1 MSSFPSKPSRL
12 ACSLARHHAVA
23 AGIALL
29 ALQLSP
35 AALAQAAPATATA
48 ASTDFHIPAQPLDQ
62 ALAQLARQAGLQL
75 LAAPELVQGRRAP
88 AVEGRLSIAAAVAR
102 LLRGSGLEGHVSQ
115 DTLVVEKP
123 AGTVALPEV
132 TVSAVGETTTTEGSG
147 SYTTGLMSTSTKLPL
162 SIRETPQSLTVVTR
176 QKMDDQGMLSID
188 DVANSATGITINRW
202 SDDRARYFSR
212 GFVIGSFLQDGVP
225 VSYETDTST
234 YDTMAMYD
242 HVEVVR
248 GPTGLMTGVGDPSG
262 TINFVRKRA
271 PRTTQRSVTLR
282 GGSWN
287 QAVGEVDVGGALNE
301 DGSARGRVVA
311 SAQSRDHFIDG
322 YSSRRQ
328 LLYGTA
334 EFDLGRDTTLSVGG
348 SYVNEDNPGSQ
359 WMGVPMG
366 FDGSFLDI
374 ARSRRFSPSWSKWDK
389 KEVSLF
395 ADLEHRFDNGWKARL
410 AARALQAKSALDG
423 AYLVS
428 GGLDE
433 QGRTR
438 YDVAG
443 GLYDYDKRQLSLD
456 ASAQGPVRLFGRE
469 HDLAFGVSRRT
480 IRWSDQGYSYLSP
493 TGEWLIA
500 NGVDPYT
507 WNPDSLDRSGLLAED
522 LWTRRQKTTLTSA
535 YATGRFLLA
544 EPLNLIAGARLDWY
558 DFTNVQRQG
567 SWSREREFSEKAHAT
582 PYAAL
587 TYDISK
593 TYSAYASY
601 TSIFRP
607 QDFLDVSGSMLAPV
621 EGRNFELGLKGSY
634 LDERVNLAV
643 AVFNTTQDNLPQAIA
658 DINSCTVKT
667 NCYRSVGKVKS
678 KGLDVD
684 ISGEILPR
692 LNAGLGYTFTQA
704 EIASDSTDGAKGAP
718 YASYTPR
725 HQLKLSAMYHLGG
738 ELGAWRVGG
747 GLRYQS
753 RTTSES
759 LTSAE
764 GYAIRQSA
772 YAVADLVIGYRVNRQ
787 LDLQMNVSNLFD
799 RRYFET
805 LGTNNGGNYFGV
817 PRRLLLTAKYQF

>member
-1 MSSFPSKPSRL
+1 MSSPFPQPCL
-12 ACSLARHHAVA
+12 PARHPMAAAVSSVA
-23 AGIALL
+23 LALL
-29 ALQLSP
+29 AWHAPLP
-35 AALAQAAPATATA
+35 ALAQSAAATDMA
-48 ASTDFHIPAQPLDQ
+48 AAVDFHIAAQPLGQ
-62 ALAQLARQAGLQL
+62 ALTQLARQAGLQL
-75 LAAPELVQGRRAP
+75 LVAPELVQERRAP
-88 AVEGRLSIAAAVAR
+88 AVEGRFTTAVAVDR

-115 DTLVVEKP
+115 STLVVDKP
-123 AGTVALPEV
+123 AGTSALPEV

-188 DVANSATGITINRW
+188 DVANSTTGVTLNRI
-202 SDDRARYFSR
+202 SDDRSSYYAR
-212 GFVIGSFLQDGVP
+212 GFAIGSFLQDGVP
-225 VSYETDTST
+225 ISYEADTST

-271 PRTTQRSVTLR
+271 PRETQRSLTLR

-287 QAVGEVDVGGALNE
+287 QAVGELDLGGALNA

-311 SAQSRDHFIDG
+311 SLQSRDHFTDG
-322 YSSRRQ
+322 YSSKRQ

-334 EFDLGRDTTLSVGG
+334 ELDLGRDTTLSVGG

-359 WMGVPMG
+359 WMGVPRA
-366 FDGSFLDI
+366 FDGSPLPI
-374 ARSRRFSPSWSKWDK
+374 SRSQRFSPSWSKWDK

-395 ADLEHRFDNGWKARL
+395 ADLEHRFDSGWKARL
-410 AARALQAKSALDG
+410 AARALQATSALDG
-423 AYLVS
+423 AYLVY
-428 GGLDE
+428 GGIDH
-433 QGRTR
+433 QGRTL

-443 GLYDYDKRQLSLD
+443 GPYDYDKKQLSLD

-469 HDLAFGVSRRT
+469 HDLAFGISRRT
-480 IRWSDQGYSYLSP
+480 IRWNDLGYSYLSP
-493 TGEWLIA
+493 HGDWLIA
-500 NGVDPYT
+500 EGVDPLT
-507 WNPDSLDRSGLLAED
+507 WNPDSLDRSSLLAED

-544 EPLNLIAGARLDWY
+544 APLSLIAGARLDWY
-558 DFTNVQRQG
+558 DFSNAQRQG
-567 SWSREREFSEKAHAT
+567 SWSKDRAFKESAHVT

-587 TYDISK
+587 TYDLNDSH
-593 TYSAYASY
+593 SVYASY

-607 QDFLDVSGSMLAPV
+607 QDYLDVSGSMLPPV

-634 LDERVNLAV
+634 LHERVNLAM

-658 DINSCTVKT
+658 DIASCTVAT

-678 KGLDVD
+678 RGVDVD
-684 ISGEILPR
+684 INGEILPR
-692 LNAGLGYTFTQA
+692 LNAGLGYTYTQA
-704 EIASDSTDGAKGAP
+704 KIAGDSTDGDHGAP
-718 YASYTPR
+718 YASHTPR

-738 ELGAWRVGG
+738 DLDAWRVGG

-759 LTSAE
+759 TTRAE
-764 GYAIRQSA
+764 GYVMRQSA
-772 YAVADLVIGYRVNRQ
+772 YAVADLVVGYRVSRQ
-787 LDLQMNVSNLFD
+787 LDLQLNISNLFD
-799 RRYFET
+799 KHYYQT
-805 LGTNNGGNYFGV
+805 LGTNNGANYFGT
-817 PRRLLLTAKYQF
+817 PRRLLLSAKYQF

>member
-1 MSSFPSKPSRL
+1 MSSPSSRPL
-12 ACSLARHHAVA
+12 LQARHHVA
-23 AGIALL
+23 AAALALL
-29 ALQLSP
+29 AGYAPSP
-35 AALAQAAPATATA
+35 TLAQSAAVAEA
-48 ASTDFHIPAQPLDQ
+48 AVTTDFHIAAQPLGQ
-62 ALAQLARQAGLQL
+62 ALTLLARQAGLQL
-75 LAAPELVQGRRAP
+75 MVDPELVDARRAP
-88 AVEGRLSIAAAVAR
+88 AVEGRFTTAVAVAR
-102 LLRGSGLEGHVSQ
+102 LLRGSGLEGSVSQ
-115 DTLVVEKP
+115 GTLVVEKP
-123 AGTVALPEV
+123 AGTSALPEV

-225 VSYETDTST
+225 ISYETDTST

-271 PRTTQRSVTLR
+271 PRETQRSVTLR

-287 QAVGEVDVGGALNE
+287 QAVGEIDLGGALNE

-311 SAQSRDHFIDG
+311 SLQSRDHFTNG
-322 YSSRRQ
+322 YSSKRQ

-359 WMGVPMG
+359 WMGVPMAA
-366 FDGSFLDI
+366 DGAFLPI
-374 ARSRRFSPSWSKWDK
+374 PRSQRFSPSWSRWDK
-389 KEVSLF
+389 REVSLF
-395 ADLEHRFDNGWKARL
+395 ADLEHRFANGWKGKL

-428 GGLDE
+428 GDLTA
-433 QGRTR
+433 QGINR

-443 GLYDYDKRQLSLD
+443 GVYDYDKRQLSLD
-456 ASAQGPVRLFGRE
+456 ASAQGPVQWFGRE
-469 HDLAFGVSRRT
+469 HDLSFGISRRT

-500 NGVDPYT
+500 EGVDPLT
-507 WNPDSLDRSGLLAED
+507 WNPDTLDRASLLAED

-544 EPLNLIAGARLDWY
+544 DPLSLIAGARLDWY
-558 DFTNVQRQG
+558 DFTNAQRQG
-567 SWSREREFSEKAHAT
+567 TWSKDRALRESAHVT

-587 TYDISK
+587 TYDLNA
-593 TYSAYASY
+593 TYSTYASY

-634 LDERVNLAV
+634 LNDRVNLAI
-643 AVFNTTQDNLPQAIA
+643 AAFHTTQDNLPQAVSDIA
-658 DINSCTVKT
+658 SCTVKT
-667 NCYRSVGKVKS
+667 NCYHSVGKVRS
-678 KGLDVD
+678 RGLDVD
-684 ISGEILPR
+684 ISGELLPR
-692 LNAGLGYTFTQA
+692 LNAGIGYTYTQA
-704 EIASDSTDGAKGAP
+704 KIASDSTEGAQGAP

-738 ELGAWRVGG
+738 DLGAWRVGG

-753 RTTSES
+753 RTDSQS
-759 LTSAE
+759 LTGAE
-764 GYAIRQSA
+764 GYVIRQQA
-772 YAVADLVIGYRVNRQ
+772 YAVADLVVGWHVNRQ
-787 LDLQMNVSNLFD
+787 LDLQLNINNLTD
-799 RRYFET
+799 KRYFET
-805 LGTNNGGNYFGV
+805 LGNNNGGNYFGM
-817 PRRLLLTAKYQF
+817 PRRVLLTAKYQF